1 MLILK
6 EPLKLK
12 SLSPIAGRSDGFFDR
27 MNANYQVLWA
37 KYRPEELFHLMSL
50 PPEIYINEG
59 ETTTFITQNE
69 NHTTQEIRLEM
80 VYNLLNRLM
89 MAGSPQFTYQDSVY
103 VQTMLRKLG
112 VKNVSEFMRQLY
124 EMQEDTQNVRQLSD
138 LYEMNLTVLTKA
150 VRNVKEQ
157 SEQVMGELQI
167 LYRLHQ
173 EIFRRL
179 RSSDVYYA
187 VTAFQKDA
195 VYYYRQIE
203 GQEAGMAEQSRTMS
217 MLRLHEL
224 ESHVLEERYPLMSH
238 RVNLY
243 EEGMEEN
250 YQEETVQ
257 NELAGAVLLNLS
269 DYFYQLRINELR
281 ENQVFWYQFRGD
293 LKQVLENT
301 LNRFQNSHLQEMSG
315 RSYEFCR
322 SYQELVNAFR
332 RQEISRLRE
341 VLRAEEAPSGEVFLK
356 GMAGLDSLY
365 SKEEVQKVL
374 LDMREELKSRQE
386 EERRIITELTRLVS
400 ERELIRRSLDTE
412 NKSRVFTDERVHR
425 LSGTEELQAIEEINQ
440 VSRELSE
447 GLAKMTGDA
456 VQVKTL
462 EEEVRRL
469 NEENRRKMKE
479 EEESRDTESFREMRE
494 SNIIRQTVSVQIDKK
509 KTREETLLLL
519 EHPELAEGYY
529 REEEKTPDRIVD
541 QEEKSLHDRKADREE
556 TELRGRR
563 VSQEEREWIHRILG
577 SQESESQEYAG
588 QALNPEERERLEKLL
603 RRAEEEVTL
612 RLAVQEEKQSHIAEE
627 IQVLR
632 QTIDSLE
639 RQDTRADTAAQI
651 RSRLAAYRGADLND
665 RRNPDD
671 YAGADIRHRQGDL
684 AYEQIHTELETFLT
698 YLNSISSL
706 SSRSSSGSLEV
717 LKSPG
722 PQETLET
729 ERRREEALE
738 TERRREEAREG
749 ITRIKEALAGK
760 KRTRIETDSREIAV
774 KKLIILKDTL
784 TELEEKMKAEGAAIE
799 NIKTRRQNETPAIL
813 NRQGAY
819 NLQKQGAET
828 EQPEK
833 PGAEIEYPQKTETE
847 AEKLKRTET
856 EAEKLKRTETEAEK
870 LKRTGTET
878 EAGQLK
884 KTGAEVEELI
894 EKEFEIRQTYAKTLG
909 QIRRIIDGLKIEEK
923 SGADVKKTRQVLAQ
937 QKTLLKLL
945 DSSES
950 VVLMRPEADRKNQTM
965 QLSKEFY
972 EKRREIV
979 RTYLDII
986 GERHVSEERML
997 RGVDSESV
1005 RIHRETAAG
1014 RVLKIHKEEE
1024 QSLIRSFRD
1033 IDWISEAQKT
1043 YEDRKIEMY
1052 HKPQESFDRE
1062 MLMEEIQNKRSQVL
1076 YQNTENIRITG
1087 QTHTQKNFTEQ
1098 QAQVQAENMNELIQ
1112 KGVQR
1117 GVKRQIDNISNQVY
1131 QKLERKL
1138 SDDRK
1143 RRGL

>member
-37 KYRPEELFHLMSL
+37 KYRPEELFHMMSV

-59 ETTTFITQNE
+59 GAAAFITQNE
-69 NHTTQEIRLEM
+69 NHITQEVRLEM

-103 VQTMLRKLG
+103 VQTMLQKLG

-124 EMQEDTQNVRQLSD
+124 EMQEDTQNVRQLSE

-157 SEQVMGELQI
+157 SEQVRGEPQI

-179 RSSDVYYA
+179 RSSDVYHT

-195 VYYYRQIE
+195 VYHYRQIE
-203 GQEAGMAEQSRTMS
+203 GQEAGIAEQSRTLS

-269 DYFYQLRINELR
+269 DHFYQLRINELR
-281 ENQVFWYQFRGD
+281 ENRVFWYQFRGD

-301 LNRFQNSHLQEMSG
+301 LNRFQNSHLQGMSG
-315 RSYEFCR
+315 RSYEFYR
-322 SYQELVNAFR
+322 SYQESVNAFR
-332 RQEISRLRE
+332 RQEISRIKE

-356 GMAGLDSLY
+356 GMAGLDSPY

-479 EEESRDTESFREMRE
+479 EKESRDTESFREMRE

-529 REEEKTPDRIVD
+529 REEEKTPGRIMD
-541 QEEKSLHDRKADREE
+541 QEEKSFHDRKADREE
-556 TELRGRR
+556 TELRDRR
-563 VSQEEREWIHRILG
+563 MSQEEREWIHRILG

-651 RSRLAAYRGADLND
+651 RSRLAAYRGADVND
-665 RRNPDD
+665 RRNPAD
-671 YAGADIRHRQGDL
+671 YAGADIRHRQDAL

-698 YLNSISSL
+698 YLSSTSSL

-722 PQETLET
+722 TQETLET

-738 TERRREEAREG
+738 TERQREEAREG

-760 KRTRIETDSREIAV
+760 KRTRIETDSREMAV

-784 TELEEKMKAEGAAIE
+784 TELEEKMKAEGTVIE

-813 NRQGAY
+813 NRQGTY
-819 NLQKQGAET
+819 NLRKQGAKT

-847 AEKLKRTET
+847 AEKLKRTG
-856 EAEKLKRTETEAEK
+856 TEAEK

-878 EAGQLK
+878 DAGQLK

-894 EKEFEIRQTYAKTLG
+894 EKEFEIRQTYAKTLK
-909 QIRRIIDGLKIEEK
+909 QIRRIINGLKIEEK

-950 VVLMRPEADRKNQTM
+950 VVLMRSEADRKHQTM

-1131 QKLERKL
+1131 RKLERRL

>member
-103 VQTMLRKLG
+103 VQTMLQKLG

-124 EMQEDTQNVRQLSD
+124 EMQEDTQNVRQLSE

-157 SEQVMGELQI
+157 SEQVMGEPQI

-179 RSSDVYYA
+179 RSSDVYHT

-203 GQEAGMAEQSRTMS
+203 GQEAGMAEQLRTLS

-269 DYFYQLRINELR
+269 DHFYQLRINELR
-281 ENQVFWYQFRGD
+281 ENRVFWYQFRGD

-322 SYQELVNAFR
+322 SYQESVNAFR

-519 EHPELAEGYY
+519 EYPELAEGYY
-529 REEEKTPDRIVD
+529 REEEKAPDRIID
-541 QEEKSLHDRKADREE
+541 QEEKSLHDRKADRKE

-651 RSRLAAYRGADLND
+651 RNRLAAYRGADVND
-665 RRNPDD
+665 KRNPAD
-671 YAGADIRHRQGDL
+671 YAGADIRHRQGAL
-684 AYEQIHTELETFLT
+684 TYEQIHTELETFLT
-698 YLNSISSL
+698 NLRSINSL

-760 KRTRIETDSREIAV
+760 KRTRIETDSREMAV

-784 TELEEKMKAEGAAIE
+784 TELEEKMKAEGAVIE

-813 NRQGAY
+813 NRQGTY
-819 NLQKQGAET
+819 NLRKQGAET
-828 EQPEK
+828 EQLEK

-856 EAEKLKRTETEAEK
+856 EAEKLKRT
-870 LKRTGTET
+870 GTET
-878 EAGQLK
+878 DAGQLK
-884 KTGAEVEELI
+884 KTGTEVEELI
-894 EKEFEIRQTYAKTLG
+894 EKEFEIRQTYAKTLK

-950 VVLMRPEADRKNQTM
+950 VVLMQSEADRKHQTM

-1024 QSLIRSFRD
+1024 QSLLRSFKD
-1033 IDWISEAQKT
+1033 IDWISKAQKT

-1062 MLMEEIQNKRSQVL
+1062 MLMEEIQKKSSQVL

-1098 QAQVQAENMNELIQ
+1098 QARVQAENMNELIQ

-1131 QKLERKL
+1131 RKLERRL